1 MHGFRGGIN
10 FSEWQAREE
19 SAKKKMKTLLLLD
32 FSVLTDESSPVEKI
46 APNLCGMKASFEQ
59 YLNKNYGYS
68 TMRDNNFQNLCFGL
82 GLETRVEQKPQKLK
96 VNNLTNV
103 NICASILPWG
113 AAEQQSFKASLFLI
127 PIDT

>member
-59 YLNKNYGYS
+59 YLKKNYDYS
-68 TMRDNNFQNLCFGL
+68 TMREHNLQNLCFGL
-82 GLETRVEQKPQKLK
+82 GLETRVEQNPQKLK
-96 VNNLTNV
+96 LNNLTNV
-103 NICASILPWG
+103 NISASILPWG

>member
-19 SAKKKMKTLLLLD
+19 STKKKMKTLVLLD

-59 YLNKNYGYS
+59 YIW
-68 TMRDNNFQNLCFGL
+68 
-82 GLETRVEQKPQKLK
+82 TRIMATAQWGTTISK
-96 VNNLTNV
+96 T
-103 NICASILPWG
+103 CAL
-113 AAEQQSFKASLFLI
+113 AL
-127 PIDT
+127 D